1 MSAIGVY
8 HLDTEGIPYSANI
21 LIGCICIIFNCEKKM
36 QKKMKTRFNA
46 PYSRMT
52 ASGFK
57 TRLSAQT
64 TYVLTIIE
72 KKVLSFHK
80 FPSDKVL
87 RKE

>member
-1 MSAIGVY
+1 MAVFALSLTVKKK
-8 HLDTEGIPYSANI
+8 
-21 LIGCICIIFNCEKKM
+21 CREKL
-36 QKKMKTRFNA
+36 KTRFNT

-64 TYVLTIIE
+64 TSAYHYVLTILE

>member
-36 QKKMKTRFNA
+36 QKKNLKTRFNT

-64 TYVLTIIE
+64 TCVCISLCTND
-72 KKVLSFHK
+72 S
-80 FPSDKVL
+80 
-87 RKE
+87 RKEGVIVS